1 MMFSK
6 ILGTG
11 AYLPEQIIENSKF
24 ESYLDTSDAWIQ
36 ERTGIKQRRLAGKT
50 DTTASMGARAAQQA
64 LETAGLKANEVD
76 LIIVATCTPDKLF
89 PSTACL
95 IQQALNIPACP
106 AFDVS
111 AACSGFIYALT
122 VADQFICSGTAK
134 NALVIGSEVM
144 SKTLDWEDRGT
155 CILFGDGA
163 GAVVLGA
170 SEQAGILSTHI
181 NADGTHKD
189 LLYVNQTSSRP
200 EDEQVDP
207 YLRMQGNMVFK
218 LAVKWLGQVALDT
231 LKANDLSEDAID
243 WIVPHQANIRII
255 QATANK
261 LKLSMDNVIVTV
273 DKHGNTSGASIPLA
287 LDAGIR
293 DKRIKPGQLLLLE
306 AFGGGLTWGAALVR
320 Y

>member
-1 MMFSK
+1 M
-6 ILGTG
+6 GTG
-11 AYLPEQIIENSKF
+11 TYLPEKIVDNGHF
-24 ESYLDTSDAWIQ
+24 ASYLETTDEWIQ
-36 ERTGIKQRRLAGKT
+36 ERTGIQHRHIASESE
-50 DTTASMGARAAQQA
+50 TATSMGSAAARQAMEAA
-64 LETAGLKANEVD
+64 GVSANDID
-76 LIIVATCTPDKLF
+76 LIIVATCTPDKRF

-95 IQQALNIPACP
+95 IQQTLNIPACP

-122 VADQFICSGTAK
+122 VADNFIRSGTAK
-134 NALVIGSEVM
+134 KALVIGSEVM
-144 SKTLDWEDRGT
+144 SRTLDWNDRGT

-163 GAVVLGA
+163 GAVLLGA
-170 SEQAGILSTHI
+170 SEEAGILSTHI
-181 NADGTHKD
+181 NADGVHKD
-189 LLYVNQTSSRP
+189 LLYANQTTNRS
-200 EDEQVDP
+200 EDESLDP
-207 YLRMQGNMVFK
+207 YLRMEGNKVFK

-231 LKANDLSEDAID
+231 LADNNLSGDAID

-255 QATANK
+255 KATANK

-293 DKRIKPGQLLLLE
+293 DNRIKPGQLLLLE